1 MGFSPY
7 EHGRQVGMSF
17 GAARQ
22 EASDQGNIKNILA
35 EAQASGDP
43 QVLQNSIGRILSSVS
58 KENQP
63 AAINYIQNMMASAQ
77 TKQDSARKNVALQKA
92 GFQPDLPESL
102 NKLIYENQQNE
113 AELDRF
119 GLGARP
125 TMQQDIQPQVQF
137 RQQEIGGIQQPLQ
150 SEQKQQSFTSPI
162 ASKTDDELIL
172 MRGSKNPQIQRIADS
187 ELKRRQEERK
197 ANQSPFEPE
206 SDKLEAKRVSDLATE
221 IENDYSVAKTED
233 MRLNRLNVLDEQGN
247 ISTSSIVKALD
258 YFGLP
263 IGLLSN
269 PATEEFR
276 KLESDFIRDVS
287 KVFPGGKI
295 TNFEIS
301 SYMKTIPSLMNS
313 PEGRKEIYR
322 NRKLFNEA
330 KTVRYNEYKK
340 IIKENNGKKPANLGM
355 LIEERT
361 QDKIKNIEEQFV
373 NGIQNALDK
382 HQTPIRMYDPKGN
395 PVDIP
400 PREIERAMKA
410 GAKFR

>member
-22 EASDQGNIKNILA
+22 EASDQGNIKSILA

-77 TKQDSARKNVALQKA
+77 GKQDLARKNIALQKA

-102 NKLIYENQQNE
+102 NKAVFENKINQEEYNKHFVDMNQPNQVNQQDLRQLIPGQGNALGQDNAPVQNQQNIPRKRTTE
-113 AELDRF
+113 ELIRASASPNPNIARSALAEL
-119 GLGARP
+119 
-125 TMQQDIQPQVQF
+125 
-137 RQQEIGGIQQPLQ
+137 
-150 SEQKQQSFTSPI
+150 KQ
-162 ASKTDDELIL
+162 
-172 MRGSKNPQIQRIADS
+172 N
-187 ELKRRQEERK
+187 QEERK

-206 SDKLEAKRVSDLATE
+206 SDKLEAKRVSELATE
-221 IENDYSVAKTED
+221 IENDYNIAKTED
-233 MRLNRLNVLDEQGN
+233 MRLDRLNILDEKGD
-247 ISTSSIVKALD
+247 ITAPSIVKALD

-263 IGLLSN
+263 IGILSN

-340 IIKENNGKKPANLGM
+340 IIKENNGKKPANLGILLEEKTQEKM
-355 LIEERT
+355 KDIEER
-361 QDKIKNIEEQFV
+361 FV

>member
-22 EASDQGNIKNILA
+22 EASDQGNIKSILA

-113 AELDRF
+113 AELDRL
-119 GLGARP
+119 GLSGRSA
-125 TMQQDIQPQVQF
+125 TQLQPQQQF
-137 RQQEIGGIQQPLQ
+137 GQPDIVGMAQTRQAQP
-150 SEQKQQSFTSPI
+150 EFNSPI

-172 MRGSKNPQIQRIADS
+172 MRGSKNPQVQRIADS

-206 SDKLEAKRVSDLATE
+206 SDKLEAKRVSELATE
-221 IENDYSVAKTED
+221 IENDYNIAKTED
-233 MRLNRLNVLDEQGN
+233 MRLDRLNILDEKGD
-247 ISTSSIVKALD
+247 ITAPSIVKALD

-263 IGLLSN
+263 IGILSN

-340 IIKENNGKKPANLGM
+340 IIKENNGKKPANLGI
-355 LIEERT
+355 LLEERT
-361 QDKIKNIEEQFV
+361 QEKIKDIEEQFV

-400 PREIERAMKA
+400 TREIERAMKA

>member
-22 EASDQGNIKNILA
+22 EASDQGNIKSILA

-77 TKQDSARKNVALQKA
+77 IKQDSARKNVALQKA

-113 AELDRF
+113 AELDRL
-119 GLGARP
+119 GLSGRSA
-125 TMQQDIQPQVQF
+125 TQLQPQQQF
-137 RQQEIGGIQQPLQ
+137 GQPDIVGMAQTRQAQP
-150 SEQKQQSFTSPI
+150 EFNSPI

-172 MRGSKNPQIQRIADS
+172 MRGSKNPQVQRIADS

-206 SDKLEAKRVSDLATE
+206 SDKLEAKRVSELATE
-221 IENDYSVAKTED
+221 IENDYNIAKTED
-233 MRLNRLNVLDEQGN
+233 MRLDRLNILDEKGD
-247 ISTSSIVKALD
+247 ITAPSIVKALD

-263 IGLLSN
+263 IGILSN

-340 IIKENNGKKPANLGM
+340 IIKENNGKKPANLGILLEEKTQEKM
-355 LIEERT
+355 KDIEER
-361 QDKIKNIEEQFV
+361 FV